1 MDTVDLAGL
10 IDNTILRADASEKE
24 VAGFVER
31 SAPLGFATVCV
42 PPCHVAL
49 AANLLGSSETRV
61 STVAGFPLGFQ
72 TPEVK
77 ALEARKAIEAGA
89 SEIDMVMNVSMLKSG
104 NISFVVDEI
113 GSVARAIDGAVL
125 KVIIE
130 TCCLTDEEKLASL
143 EAAVS
148 AGAAFVKTSTGFG
161 PKGADERDVA
171 LLARAGAGRIKVKA
185 SGGIKTLS
193 SALSMIE
200 AGAKRLGTSSGAA
213 ILEELAGR
221 GR

>member
-1 MDTVDLAGL
+1 M
-10 IDNTILRADASEKE
+10 LRADATEKE
-24 VAGFVER
+24 IAGFVEL
-31 SAPLGFATVCV
+31 SASLGFATVCV

-49 AANLLGSSETRV
+49 AARLLGSSNTRV

-77 ALEARKAIEAGA
+77 AFEARKAFESGA
-89 SEIDMVMNVSMLKSG
+89 SEIDMVMNISMLKSG
-104 NISFVVDEI
+104 NASFVTDEI
-113 GSVARAIDGAVL
+113 GLVARAIDKAVL

-130 TCCLTDEEKLASL
+130 TCCLTDAEKLASV

-161 PKGADERDVA
+161 AKGADVRDVS
-171 LLARAGAGRIKVKA
+171 LLANAASGRIKVKA

-193 SALSMIE
+193 SALSIIE
-200 AGAKRLGTSSGAA
+200 AGAGRIGTSSGAA
-213 ILEELAGR
+213 ILDELAGR

>member
-1 MDTVDLAGL
+1 MDTVELAGL
-10 IDNTILRADASEKE
+10 IDNTILRADAAEKE
-24 VAGFVER
+24 IAGFVER
-31 SAPLGFATVCV
+31 SASLGFATVCV

-49 AANLLGSSETRV
+49 AVRLLAGFPTRV
-61 STVAGFPLGFQ
+61 STVAGFPLGFH

-77 ALEARKAIEAGA
+77 ALEARKACEAGA
-89 SEIDMVMNVSMLKSG
+89 SEIDMVMNISLLKSG
-104 NISFVVDEI
+104 NTPFVEDEI
-113 GSVARAIDGAVL
+113 GSVVRAIDGAVL

-130 TCCLTDEEKLASL
+130 TCCLTDAEKLASV

-161 PKGADERDVA
+161 TKGAEARDVE
-171 LLARAGAGRIKVKA
+171 LLARAAAGRIKVKA

-200 AGAKRLGTSSGAA
+200 AGAARIGTSSGAA
-213 ILEELAGR
+213 ILDELTGR
-221 GR
+221 AR

>member
-1 MDTVDLAGL
+1 MDKVELAGL
-10 IDNTILRADASEKE
+10 IDNTILRADAAEKE
-24 VAGFVER
+24 VAGFVEL
-31 SAPLGFATVCV
+31 SAALGFATMCV

-49 AANLLGSSETRV
+49 AARLLHGLPTRV

-77 ALEARKAIEAGA
+77 ALEARKAFEAGA
-89 SEIDMVMNVSMLKSG
+89 SEIDMVMNISMLKSG
-104 NISFVVDEI
+104 NIPFVVDEV
-113 GSVARAIDGAVL
+113 GLVARAIDKAVL

-130 TCCLTDEEKLASL
+130 TCCLTDAEKLASV

-161 PKGADERDVA
+161 AKGADARDVS
-171 LLARAGAGRIKVKA
+171 LLARAASGRIKIKA

-200 AGAKRLGTSSGAA
+200 AGAGRIGTSSGAA

>member
-1 MDTVDLAGL
+1 MDTIELAGL
-10 IDNTILRADASEKE
+10 IDNTILRADATGKE
-24 VAGFVER
+24 VAGFVEL

-49 AANLLGSSETRV
+49 AKKLLGTSKTPV

-77 ALEARKAIEAGA
+77 AFEARKAVESGA
-89 SEIDMVMNVSMLKSG
+89 SEVDMVLNVSMLKSG
-104 NISFVVDEI
+104 NTSFVEDEI
-113 GSVARAIDGAVL
+113 GLVARAIDKAVL

-130 TCCLTDEEKLASL
+130 TCCLTDAEKLASV
-143 EAAVS
+143 EAAVR
-148 AGAAFVKTSTGFG
+148 AGASFVKTSTGFG
-161 PKGADERDVA
+161 PKGADVADVA
-171 LLARAGAGRIKVKA
+171 LLFRAAAGRIRVKA

-200 AGAKRLGTSSGAA
+200 AGAGRLGTSSGAA
-213 ILEELAGR
+213 ILEELMSR
-221 GR
+221 TK